1 MAVRWHKPLQIAVAG
16 LSSLDSELVL
26 AKTSKSTVSEPMV
39 CGKLSYLC
47 RMFANMLAWYVNN
60 SSAEDSG
67 SQHISLM
74 NQTSQARTAVS

>member
-47 RMFANMLAWYVNN
+47 RMFANMLAWYVNF
-60 SSAEDSG
+60 G
-67 SQHISLM
+67 L
-74 NQTSQARTAVS
+74 VSTIPVRKIPDRNIYP